1 MAKAKNSEKAIKP
14 NIFMRIGLFIKQ
26 IIDELRKVVFDQQ
39 GTVLLVPRR
48 VYLRAAADGTGHR
61 HGLRSGQADPVDIRL
76 INNLKVKVHD

>member
-1 MAKAKNSEKAIKP
+1 MAKAKNSETDYRRTP
-14 NIFMRIGLFIKQ
+14 QGRHS
-26 IIDELRKVVFDQQ
+26 DQQ